1 MQCARVFACLR
12 KAGYISPLRRIPWRI
27 PGARNSTLWPHKCRL
42 RQVDT
47 CQRQVAH
54 PCCLQGSFVGYSFLE
69 LDRGGGG
76 KLLPQPCCD
85 IDPHTQPTHTS
96 SHGLCGVCAWPSI
109 QTGQPSPRRWSAA
122 ETKGRRASVGR
133 SGQELPGA
141 CLSLHTV
148 CGCGSMGGATP
159 GDTLL
164 VGTPSRH
171 PRLCQPPVPRC
182 HPSPLVLSFPCF
194 PSGQHKRCRVLS
206 G

>member
-1 MQCARVFACLR
+1 MLHLPCSRATQSGSTLSHSKLCAVCPRLCVSAQSRL
-12 KAGYISPLRRIPWRI
+12 YIPSDDRRIPWRI

-133 SGQELPGA
+133 SGARVTRCMLVTAHCVWVWEY
-141 CLSLHTV
+141 
-148 CGCGSMGGATP
+148 GG
-159 GDTLL
+159 
-164 VGTPSRH
+164 RH
-171 PRLCQPPVPRC
+171 PR
-182 HPSPLVLSFPCF
+182 
-194 PSGQHKRCRVLS
+194 
-206 G
+206 